1 MDIGRIRRF
10 YDLYNKSIL
19 QGRTDGAQIPF
30 VASKTVA
37 APKTPAQPYF
47 PRVAPE
53 SVGLSSSYIQDFLH
67 ALENGRQV
75 HLHRIAVLCDSAV
88 IAEAAHPA
96 YRGLPTWHTCYS
108 MTKSITALAVGILCG
123 QGKLSPSDSVVELLE
138 LRRAGKWKTLTVEH
152 LLTMT
157 SGALFCDFFTVVEP
171 NWQTAFF
178 DESPLF
184 APGSK
189 FFYNSIN
196 TYLLGRI
203 VTKLSGLPLPEFI
216 EKHLFA
222 PMDITRFFFECD
234 SMGYAK
240 GGWGLYLEIEDMLKI
255 ADLMLH
261 DGSFAGRQLVPAEW
275 IAEMS
280 VHHRDVDPKAGD
292 YDYGYQTWICRKD
305 DAVLFNG
312 IFGQDIWLRPSQN
325 IAVVVTSGN
334 AEIFQ
339 QSEMLD
345 IISEYFGHGFTRP
358 TEKLRRQRRAER
370 ALRIT
375 QAEFFNKR
383 DFVRPTPQKGWRRAA
398 SLLPAEHLLWLG
410 SYAMEPS
417 SAGLMPGLLRMI
429 QNCHTAGITR
439 ITLREKDGRFFLG
452 VTEGLVTRYLPIG
465 FREYAYTDLR
475 FDDEVYTVG
484 ALGEF
489 STDGDLTHHLDV
501 SLAYIELPYT
511 LKMRFSLSG
520 NTLTLKIEEQP
531 ALELGA
537 AIADATQG
545 IPSFLLNVIG
555 KFLPHLHSDNIEAKF
570 AEFCTPR
577 LRGKRTEPKESPHT

>member
-30 VASKTVA
+30 TASKTVA
-37 APKTPAQPYF
+37 APKNPAAPYF
-47 PRVAPE
+47 PRISPE
-53 SVGLSSSYIQDFLH
+53 SVGLSSSYIDDFLH
-67 ALENGRQV
+67 ALEAGRGV

-108 MTKSITALAVGILCG
+108 MTKSITALAVGILLG
-123 QGKLSPSDSVVELLE
+123 EGKLALTDSVTELLE
-138 LRRAGKWKTLTVEH
+138 LRRADKWRALTVEH

-157 SGALFCDFFTVVEP
+157 SGALFCDFFSIVET

-184 APGSK
+184 SPGSK

-203 VTKLSGLPLPEFI
+203 VTRLSGLPLPEFI
-216 EKHLFA
+216 EQRLFA
-222 PMDITRFFFECD
+222 PMGITQFFFECD
-234 SMGYAK
+234 AMGYAK
-240 GGWGLYLEIEDMLKI
+240 GGWGLYLTLEDMLKI
-255 ADLMLH
+255 AELLLH
-261 DGSFAGRQLVPAEW
+261 GGIFAGQRLVPAEW
-275 IAEMS
+275 ITEMS
-280 VHHRDVDPKAGD
+280 VPHRDVDPKMGD

-325 IAVVVTSGN
+325 LAVVATSGN

-345 IISEYFGHGFTRP
+345 IISEYFGHGVTRP
-358 TEKLRRQRRAER
+358 TEKLRRDRRAER
-370 ALRIT
+370 ALRRT
-375 QAEFFNKR
+375 QAEFFNSR
-383 DFVRPTPQKGWRRAA
+383 DFVRPTPVKNHRHAA
-398 SLLPAEHLLWLG
+398 LPEACDLWLG
-410 SYAMEPS
+410 EYAMES
-417 SAGLMPGLLRMI
+417 SAAGMMPGLLRMI
-429 QNCHTAGITR
+429 QNCHTAGITE
-439 ITLREKDGRFFLG
+439 IAFCKEEGRFLLC
-452 VTEGLVTRYLPIG
+452 VTEGGVIRRIAIG
-465 FREYAYTDLR
+465 FSEYAYTDLS
-475 FDDEVYTVG
+475 FDGEVYTVG
-484 ALGEF
+484 ALGAL
-489 STDGDLTHHLDV
+489 STDGDLIYHLDV
-501 SLAYIELPYT
+501 SLAYIELPYI
-511 LKMRFSLSG
+511 LKMRFRLSG
-520 NTLTLKIEEQP
+520 SRLTLKIEEQP

-545 IPSFLLNVIG
+545 IPTFLLNAVSI
-555 KFLPHLHSDNIEAKF
+555 FLPHLHSDNIEAKF
-570 AEFCTPR
+570 NAFCTPR
-577 LRGKRTEPKESPHT
+577 LRGKRKDPNPKS